1 MRISEITEENDFW
14 LKLRGI
20 NLEVKSDYDEIVD
33 LLDLL
38 IRLKSP
44 YRVRSWLP
52 TIDQFEAGLNDRL
65 NEIFPDENDHDHDII
80 EFKILVRRMLDDIKR
95 MKSRLPR

>member
-1 MRISEITEENDFW
+1 MRISEITEENDSW

-20 NLEVKSDYDEIVD
+20 ELEIKSDYDEIVD

-38 IRLKSP
+38 IRLESP
-44 YRVRSWLP
+44 YRVKSWMP

-65 NEIFPDENDHDHDII
+65 NEIFPDENDHDII